1 MIQYAYKSS
10 EAKIFQSS
18 IHTYAQKKIHFLIKS
33 DFLSSDVFVLGH
45 DSFSNEFVFSLKIF
59 TRGLREQNN
68 TSGSLGLSSNTELH
82 SASDIHIRNTI
93 IFTEDGDVRDDINRT
108 DISSQNADTFSS
120 LPKGLD

>member
-1 MIQYAYKSS
+1 MHRKKFISS
-10 EAKIFQSS
+10 S
-18 IHTYAQKKIHFLIKS
+18 KS

-108 DISSQNADTFSS
+108 DISSQNADTITG
-120 LPKGLD
+120 KGREISKKSR